1 MSKKLIKVN
10 KIEIPIYEKEGKD
23 FFNLSELAKKF
34 GEGNHQEKIRNWMRN
49 KDTLNFLET
58 YESLYNEKFNSGHMT
73 GIKENNLRNNAR
85 VSASD
90 YISATNAKFMKVE
103 KGRYG
108 GVYANFD
115 IAAHFMM
122 WLSSV
127 WQIFFIKDY
136 HRLKMKELD
145 EDDRLLI
152 DIFFAQKNVDNLME
166 SLRNEEDRLAFLKEK
181 QTRKLKK

>member
-34 GEGNHQEKIRNWMRN
+34 GEGNPREKVRSYMRN
-49 KDTLNFLET
+49 KDTLNFLGT
-58 YESLYNEKFNSGHMT
+58 YEGTYNANFNVGEFAH
-73 GIKENNLRNNAR
+73 IKENNLRNNSK
-85 VSASD
+85 VSISD

-145 EDDRLLI
+145 EDDRLLT